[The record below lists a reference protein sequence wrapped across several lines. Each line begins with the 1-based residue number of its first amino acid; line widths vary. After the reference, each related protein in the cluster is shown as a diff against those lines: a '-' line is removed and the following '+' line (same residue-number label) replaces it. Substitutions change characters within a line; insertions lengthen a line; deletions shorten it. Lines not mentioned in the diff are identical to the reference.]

1 MWETVSLTGT
11 EQQRLVVLNRV
22 LMGDLT
28 AAEAAAALERS
39 VRQVR
44 RMLAAYRKEG
54 AAALAHGNRGR
65 TPAHALDPAL
75 GQRVIALAQTTY
87 AGLNDTHLSELLAEE
102 AGISLSRHTVRR
114 LRRAAGLER
123 PRQRRLPA
131 HRRRRE
137 RKPQAGMLLQLDASP
152 HAWLAERGPRLALVA
167 AIDDATGTVPAAVFR
182 EQEDAAGYLAVLYE
196 VVRTVGVPEAVYH
209 DRHGIFVRPA
219 HEQETLAEQLTGARE
234 PTQVGRALRELG
246 IASLV
251 AHSPQAKG
259 RIERLFGT
267 LQDRLVAE
275 LQLAGARTLL
285 EANAVL
291 AAYLPRFN
299 ARFAVPAT
307 VAAPAW
313 RPLDPQTD
321 PWQICCFRY
330 VRTVGRDDTVRLGEH
345 RLQLLPPRGHGPYA
359 HCRVEV
365 REHLDG
371 SLSVWQQGQRIAT
384 QPAPLEAPRLR
395 ARQGERTLSPSAPMV
410 AEGERVAGGSAG
422 RDALDHRARAAL
434 PTPPLS
440 PPSPRPRPAPTHP
453 WRRGFTKRG

>member
-1 MWETVSLTGT
+1 MTGT

-102 AGISLSRHTVRR
+102 AGNSLSRHTVRR

-196 VVRTVGVPEAVYH
+196 VVSTVGC
-209 DRHGIFVRPA
+209 RRRSI
-219 HEQETLAEQLTGARE
+219 TTGTASSS
-234 PTQVGRALRELG
+234 ALR
-246 IASLV
+246 ASG
-251 AHSPQAKG
+251 K
-259 RIERLFGT
+259 
-267 LQDRLVAE
+267 
-275 LQLAGARTLL
+275 
-285 EANAVL
+285 
-291 AAYLPRFN
+291 
-299 ARFAVPAT
+299 
-307 VAAPAW
+307 AW
-313 RPLDPQTD
+313 
-321 PWQICCFRY
+321 
-330 VRTVGRDDTVRLGEH
+330 
-345 RLQLLPPRGHGPYA
+345 
-359 HCRVEV
+359 
-365 REHLDG
+365 
-371 SLSVWQQGQRIAT
+371 
-384 QPAPLEAPRLR
+384 
-395 ARQGERTLSPSAPMV
+395 PS
-410 AEGERVAGGSAG
+410 S
-422 RDALDHRARAAL
+422 
-434 PTPPLS
+434 
-440 PPSPRPRPAPTHP
+440 
-453 WRRGFTKRG
+453 